1 MVLVSGRP
9 DKAEAHQNQTCK
21 QTFATLSSI
30 LFPCL
35 FVCFHSVFVVF
46 PHFPSV
52 LSSDSA
58 SPTPPPLPPSPPLL
72 TLLVFS
78 CFPTIFAIQSSTRF
92 FNPYVFHMCISYE
105 FHIWLKM
112 FDMSMILQDSKVS
125 SFPRCSGPDLD
136 QGAARGPKGGVR
148 SPEPLHPYSSNYPQ
162 IRAFS
167 GFRIWVVL

>member
-1 MVLVSGRP
+1 MWSWSQVG
-9 DKAEAHQNQTCK
+9 QTK
-21 QTFATLSSI
+21 PKLIKIKHASRHLRHYQAY
-30 LFPCL
+30 
-35 FVCFHSVFVVF
+35 CFHAFLYVFTVCSWCF
-46 PHFPSV
+46 HTFL
-52 LSSDSA
+52 LSYHLI
-58 SPTPPPLPPSPPLL
+58 PPLPPLHPCPRPPLLL

-162 IRAFS
+162 IRAFLGL
-167 GFRIWVVL
+167 GFG